1 MFLRSSVTLNLHYQ
15 IMGAI
20 SRHNFTTGLR
30 ACKCAEQVAVRS
42 SDVGNRELHIAQAA
56 LTSLQTRSFYYYF
69 FSPFSRPGSSSP
81 FLVAASSR
89 FCCRSLFRSSF
100 LSASGLGLGGDG

>member
-56 LTSLQTRSFYYYF
+56 PTSLQTRSFYYF

-89 FCCRSLFRSSF
+89 FCCLSLFRSSF